1 MRVKTIGHSALF
13 MLVPNP
19 GPGLGLLLAYW
30 FFGKGEMKDAA
41 PGMILIHFFGGIH
54 EVYFP
59 YVLSNPI
66 TLIGMIASGIV
77 GTGTL
82 TLLNVGTV
90 ATPSPGSIFSVIAL
104 SPPEGMLGVL
114 LAVADSCLVSFLINA
129 IFVKMQYKKNGKAA
143 MVETVVAPE
152 LASSM
157 PTTTKEEAGALTV
170 DELDLR
176 NINLIVVA
184 CDAGMGTSAMG
195 AIVLQ
200 KKLEADGLNNVTVS
214 HCAMTEIPEGS
225 RYIVCPKEIAIQ
237 IADRHPIARIIP
249 IDNFLD
255 APEYGQI
262 VEEFVNARVNM
273 NKNGNGEDYH
283 GGMLLKKN
291 IRLNLPSKTKEEV
304 IRDLGNALVE
314 CGYVTPKYVDG
325 MVAKEDV
332 FNTCL
337 GNLLALPHGIESVI
351 GEIKNSGL
359 AIFSY
364 PDGVDW
370 GEGQMVKLVIAV
382 ASAGDEHI
390 ETLGKIAGNCG
401 SEEEVEE
408 ILKMSVDQIYELFA

>member
-1 MRVKTIGHSALF
+1 
-13 MLVPNP
+13 
-19 GPGLGLLLAYW
+19 
-30 FFGKGEMKDAA
+30 
-41 PGMILIHFFGGIH
+41 MITTVIVILTVIVVGGIIILDH
-54 EVYFP
+54 FA
-59 YVLSNPI
+59 
-66 TLIGMIASGIV
+66 IA
-77 GTGTL
+77 
-82 TLLNVGTV
+82 
-90 ATPSPGSIFSVIAL
+90 
-104 SPPEGMLGVL
+104 EE
-114 LAVADSCLVSFLINA
+114 
-129 IFVKMQYKKNGKAA
+129 KRQEAA
-143 MVETVVAPE
+143 MAKAREERRAAKAKEKE
-152 LASSM
+152 LATVKVKE
-157 PTTTKEEAGALTV
+157 PKKEAATTNARKETADGRTV
-170 DELDLR
+170 DLR
-176 NINLIVVA
+176 TLNNIVFA
-184 CDAGMGTSAMG
+184 CDAGMGSSAMG

-200 KKLEADGLNNVTVS
+200 KKLEADGLSNVTVS
-214 HCAMTEIPEGS
+214 HCAMTQIPGES

-237 IADRHPIARIIP
+237 IADQHPSARIIP

-255 APEYGQI
+255 APEYERI
-262 VEEFVNARVNM
+262 VEEFVNARVNT
-273 NKNGNGEDYH
+273 NKDGDSEDYH

-291 IRLNLPSKTKEEV
+291 IRLNLPSKAKEEV

-370 GEGQMVKLVIAV
+370 GEGQIVKLVIAV

-408 ILKMSVDQIYELFA
+408 IMKMSVDQIYDLFA